1 MQSQKHVMK
10 ISIIDD
16 HQIITESLKKLL
28 LQSTEINE
36 VDTYPNADTFLNF
49 ITAESLPDVIITDL
63 LMPGTNGMELV
74 EKIRETFKGAKVKMI
89 ILSSITDVQT
99 IKQSLRTGADGFL
112 SKNTSLDE
120 LMEAIFT
127 VRDGKNYIGEN
138 LRKNL
143 LDAVFT
149 EEQVVYH
156 LSPREKEVLHKVC
169 SGFTIKEI
177 AYDMNLS
184 VHTVQYYHRNVM
196 AKLKVKRTSD
206 LIVFAMQSGLYIP
219 DIHYNK

>member
-1 MQSQKHVMK
+1 MK

-28 LQSTEINE
+28 LRSEQIRE
-36 VDTYPNADTFLNF
+36 VDTFPDADVFLSTV
-49 ITAESLPDVIITDL
+49 TAQSMPDVIITDL
-63 LMPGTNGMELV
+63 LMPGTNGIELV
-74 EKIRETFKGAKVKMI
+74 EKIRTVFKGSKVKMI

-99 IKQSLRTGADGFL
+99 IKQSLRMGADGFL
-112 SKNTSLDE
+112 SKNTSVDE
-120 LMEAIFT
+120 LMEAILT
-127 VRDGKNYIGEN
+127 VREGKNYIGEH

-149 EEQVVYH
+149 EEQIVYH
-156 LSPREKEVLHKVC
+156 LTQREKEVLHKVC

-196 AKLKVKRTSD
+196 TKLKVKRTSD

>member
-1 MQSQKHVMK
+1 MK

-28 LQSTEINE
+28 LRNAAIRE
-36 VDTYPNADTFLNF
+36 VDTYPDADVFLNAA
-49 ITAESLPDVIITDL
+49 TASSLPDVIITDL
-63 LMPGTNGMELV
+63 LMPGTSGLELI
-74 EKIRETFKGAKVKMI
+74 EKIKAAYSESKVKMI
-89 ILSSITDVQT
+89 VLSSITDVQT

-112 SKNTSLDE
+112 SKNTSIDE
-120 LMEAIFT
+120 LMEAILT
-127 VRDGKNYIGEN
+127 VREGKNYIGEN
-138 LRKNL
+138 LRKSL

-149 EEQVVYH
+149 EEQIVYH
-156 LSPREKEVLHKVC
+156 LSPREKEVLHRVC

-196 AKLKVKRTSD
+196 TKLKVKRTSD

-219 DIHYNK
+219 DIRYNK

>member
-1 MQSQKHVMK
+1 MK

-28 LQSTEINE
+28 LRNAIIRE
-36 VDTYPNADTFLNF
+36 VNTFPDADSFLDKV
-49 ITAESLPDVIITDL
+49 TPGTLPDVVITDL
-63 LMPGTNGMELV
+63 LMPGTNGIEFI
-74 EKIRETFKGAKVKMI
+74 EKLKGTYGPKKVKMI

-99 IKQSLRTGADGFL
+99 IKHSLRSGADGFL
-112 SKNTSLDE
+112 SKNTSIDE
-120 LMEAIFT
+120 LMEAVLT
-127 VRDGKNYIGEN
+127 VMEEKNYIGEN

-143 LDAVFT
+143 LDTVFT

-196 AKLKVKRTSD
+196 NKLKVKRTSD

>member
-1 MQSQKHVMK
+1 MK

-16 HQIITESLKKLL
+16 HQMITESLKKLL
-28 LQSTEINE
+28 SRSEQIREI
-36 VDTYPNADTFLNF
+36 DTFPDADVFLNTV
-49 ITAESLPDVIITDL
+49 TAESMPDVIITDL
-63 LMPGTNGMELV
+63 LMPGTNGIELV
-74 EKIRETFKGAKVKMI
+74 GKIRSGFKSSKVKMI

-99 IKQSLRTGADGFL
+99 IKQSLRMGADGFL
-112 SKNTSLDE
+112 SKNTSIDE
-120 LMEAIFT
+120 LMEAILT
-127 VRDGKNYIGEN
+127 VREGKNYIGEH

-156 LSPREKEVLHKVC
+156 LTPREKEVLHRVC

-196 AKLKVKRTSD
+196 TKLKVKRTSD

-219 DIHYNK
+219 DIHYNR